1 MNIQAILDQI
11 PDSGAF
17 VGIIAFT
24 FVLERFTRRGFS
36 RALRLSAIEITGDP
50 TTYKFLGHVLSG
62 LIYTVG
68 FIIAGR
74 ELQIL
79 RSVASSLLAGAGIA
93 AVAIGFASQHALSN
107 IISGFFIIL
116 FKPYRIGD
124 RLNIRNQ
131 YFGTVEDITLRHS
144 VLRDLENRRIV
155 IPNSLMSNEIIL
167 NLDYHDSTI
176 CRYIEVHVAYETDLS
191 YAKSV
196 MADEIGKHPKYLDT
210 RTDAQKEA
218 GAPLVLIRVQQLGDY
233 SITLRGYAWVKDF
246 NDGQAIYSDLLENI
260 KKRFE
265 LAQIVI
271 PMPPVM
277 AKPTHANT

>member
-1 MNIQAILDQI
+1 MNLQTLIDKI

-24 FVLERFTRRGFS
+24 FVLERFTRRGFN
-36 RALRLSAIEITGDP
+36 RFLRSSAIEMTGDP
-50 TTYKFLGHVLSG
+50 TTYRFLGHVLSG
-62 LIYTVG
+62 LIYIVG
-68 FIIAGR
+68 FIMAGR
-74 ELQIL
+74 ELQTL
-79 RSVASSLLAGAGIA
+79 RSFASSLLAGAGIA

-144 VLRDLENRRIV
+144 VLRDLENRRII

-167 NLDYHDSTI
+167 NLDYHESTI
-176 CRYIEVHVAYETDLS
+176 CRYIEIGVAYDTELS
-191 YAKSV
+191 YAKSI
-196 MADEIGKHPKYLDT
+196 MADEIAKHPKYLDR
-210 RTDAQKEA
+210 RTAAQKEA
-218 GAPLVLIRVQQLGDY
+218 GTPLVQIRIQQLGDY
-233 SITLRGYAWVKDF
+233 AITLRGYAWVKDF
-246 NDGQAIYSDLLENI
+246 EDGQVIYSDLLENI

-265 LAQIVI
+265 LAHITI

-277 AKPTHANT
+277 AKPILPH